1 MKKIIAALTAI
12 MMFVPAFSLAEE
24 AAPAAADEPAAMA
37 EAEAVEDEV
46 GDELNAEAEEGGWY
60 ELSEDGTVLTVRLP
74 MMASEDGY
82 EWSFEAEDGSPL
94 ELLTSETTTD
104 ADGDPRWV
112 GSFRSTA
119 TADAAAV
126 LTFKYAKG
134 DNFPALQCLLL
145 TSLTADSKIAVESAN
160 VEDYTWLEV
169 DAEDGKTLYIG
180 LEANETTGYSW
191 SWITD
196 RDGALNMV
204 LDTYISGDDGDDE
217 VVGTDGMWFSAFSA
231 AEGITGDVTLTLN
244 YTQAGS
250 ETPAVSN
257 IIDLAVADDGT
268 ITIKSVYSI
277 MPLTAAE

>member
-1 MKKIIAALTAI
+1 M
-12 MMFVPAFSLAEE
+12 
-24 AAPAAADEPAAMA
+24 
-37 EAEAVEDEV
+37 
-46 GDELNAEAEEGGWY
+46 
-60 ELSEDGTVLTVRLP
+60 
-74 MMASEDGY
+74 
-82 EWSFEAEDGSPL
+82 
-94 ELLTSETTTD
+94 
-104 ADGDPRWV
+104 WV

-134 DNFPALQCLLL
+134 DNFPAFQCLLL

-169 DAEDGKTLYIG
+169 DDEDGKTLYIG

-204 LDTYISGDDGDDE
+204 LDTYISGDDEG
-217 VVGTDGMWFSAFSA
+217 VGMGGMWFSAFSA

-244 YTQAGS
+244 YAQAGS
-250 ETPAVSN
+250 ETPDVSN
-257 IIDLAVADDGT
+257 IVNLAVADDGT
-268 ITIKSVYSI
+268 ITIKSVDSI

>member
-104 ADGDPRWV
+104 ADGDSMWV

>member
-1 MKKIIAALTAI
+1 MKKIIAALAAI

-60 ELSEDGTVLTVRLP
+60 ELSEDGTVLTVPLP

-82 EWSFEAEDGSPL
+82 EWLFEAEDGSPL

-104 ADGDPRWV
+104 EDGDPMWV

-134 DNFPALQCLLL
+134 DNFPAFQCLLL

-169 DAEDGKTLYIG
+169 DDEDGKTLYIG

-204 LDTYISGDDGDDE
+204 LDTYISDDDGDDE
-217 VVGTDGMWFSAFSA
+217 VVGMGGMWFSAFSA

-244 YTQAGS
+244 YAQAGS
-250 ETPAVSN
+250 ETPDVSN
-257 IIDLAVADDGT
+257 IVNLAVADDGT
-268 ITIKSVYSI
+268 ITIKSVDSI

>member
-1 MKKIIAALTAI
+1 M
-12 MMFVPAFSLAEE
+12 
-24 AAPAAADEPAAMA
+24 
-37 EAEAVEDEV
+37 
-46 GDELNAEAEEGGWY
+46 
-60 ELSEDGTVLTVRLP
+60 LTVRLP

-94 ELLTSETTTD
+94 ELLTNETTTD
-104 ADGDPRWV
+104 EDGDPMWV

-169 DAEDGKTLYIG
+169 DDEDGKTLYIG

-204 LDTYISGDDGDDE
+204 LDTYISDDDGDDE
-217 VVGTDGMWFSAFSA
+217 VVGMGGMWFSAFSA

-244 YTQAGS
+244 YTQASS
-250 ETPAVSN
+250 ETPDVSN
-257 IIDLAVADDGT
+257 IVDLAVADDGT